1 MADDTTPRQAS
12 GPNGERRGEAH
23 QPTGGSPDQADDLAR
38 VDDWAG
44 QLRSDAA
51 AQLRRREHWLR
62 RQAAE
67 DATVAGVL
75 VDHAEQDSTLAITT
89 RSGNRH
95 VGRLR
100 GAGAALVIIEV
111 VGARVAIELEDIDTF
126 QALPNSKR
134 RTLDPMGH
142 RSRAEATT
150 MTEVLSQVVDD
161 RPEVTLVTRSGE
173 HVAGE
178 LVAVGRDVLMVRP
191 PDRGALIY
199 LPVAS
204 VSEALLPASTGSG

>member
-1 MADDTTPRQAS
+1 MAP
-12 GPNGERRGEAH
+12 
-23 QPTGGSPDQADDLAR
+23 ADEMAR
-38 VDDWAG
+38 VDDWAD
-44 QLRSDAA
+44 QLRVDAA
-51 AQLRRREHWLR
+51 AQVRRREQWLR

-95 VGRLR
+95 VGQLR
-100 GAGAALVIIEV
+100 GAGSALVIIEV
-111 VGARVAIELEDIDTF
+111 VGARVAIELDGIDTF
-126 QALPNSKR
+126 QALPNSNR
-134 RTLDPMGH
+134 RLLAPMGH
-142 RSRAEATT
+142 RSGAEPTT
-150 MTEVLSQVVDD
+150 MSEVLSQVVDD
-161 RPEVTLVTRSGE
+161 RPDVTLVTRSGE
-173 HVAGE
+173 QVAGE

-191 PDRGALIY
+191 ADRGALIY